1 MCGGWALTPYW
12 RRDRRTIPAPLSAP
26 RRRCEAAYLPLIR
39 GERVFL
45 RPAEKSDLAIFVRW
59 FADAEM
65 GGYLGMRAP
74 FSLAMEEQ
82 WFTRAVE
89 QQGKEHYHFVM
100 CRLDNGQPIGTISL
114 FHVDE
119 VNGSAGVGIS
129 IGEKSLWGK
138 GYGTDAM
145 NALLDFGFGQL
156 RMERIWL
163 EVYDYNERAQRS
175 YEKSGYVVEG
185 TQRHANFRLGKFH
198 DVLLMAILRDE
209 WSAQTRKRSWD
220 Y

>member
-1 MCGGWALTPYW
+1 MEDAGGGPPPYQ
-12 RRDRRTIPAPLSAP
+12 
-26 RRRCEAAYLPLIR
+26 PLIR

-45 RPAEKSDLAIFVRW
+45 RPAEKDDVKTFVRW

-65 GGYLGMRAP
+65 SSFLGMRAP
-74 FSLAMEEQ
+74 FSEAMEEQ

-89 QQGKEHYHFVM
+89 QQGKDHFHFVM
-100 CRLDNGQPIGTISL
+100 CRLDTSEPIGTISL
-114 FHVDE
+114 FEVDLT
-119 VNGSAGVGIS
+119 NGSAGVGIS
-129 IGEKSLWGK
+129 IGEKTLWGK

-156 RMERIWL
+156 RLERIWL
-163 EVYDYNERAQRS
+163 EVYDYNERARKS

-185 TQRHANFRLGKFH
+185 TLRHSNYRAGKFH
-198 DVLLMAILRDE
+198 DVQLMAILRDE
-209 WSAQTRKRSWD
+209 WSALERKRSWD